1 MYLSLHTMW
10 ICIYKNIILDQA
22 ECDLHGLL
30 CAKQPKPLLFG
41 GSISLRIY
49 AVLTVTLF
57 LDNGLEPELKQ
68 RGKCL
73 LKDNKS
79 MLV

>member
-1 MYLSLHTMW
+1 MW

-30 CAKQPKPLLFG
+30 WAKQPKPLLFG
-41 GSISLRIY
+41 GSVSLKSY
-49 AVLTVTLF
+49 ANITVTLF
-57 LDNGLEPELKQ
+57 LDNGLELNLKQ

-73 LKDNKS
+73 LKDNKG